1 MVGVH
6 RSRMLGDWMMWKDRR
21 KFKDAGDSDMP
32 LHSLRSARS
41 EGPEEA
47 EQLGDGC
54 QEVGCAGRVGARW
67 RQMLGTWTCS

>member
-1 MVGVH
+1 
-6 RSRMLGDWMMWKDRR
+6 MMWKDRR

-47 EQLGDGC
+47 EHLGDGC
-54 QEVGCAGRVGARW
+54 QEVGHAGRVGARW
-67 RQMLGTWTCS
+67 G